1 MSKRVQGLLAVLL
14 GSVLVFSACGSEAE
28 EAAPAA
34 TTKAPA
40 AATTAAPA
48 AATTTAPAATTAAP
62 IESVSVGL
70 VFDIGGRGDG
80 GFNDSAYA
88 GLERGQNEL
97 GASIS
102 DASPNSDGSNRAEL
116 LRLQADENDLVIGV
130 GFLFADTMTEVAA
143 QYPDTAFGI
152 IDGWVEAPNV
162 ASLGFSEH
170 EGSFLVGAAAGLKTE
185 VDTIGFIGGVSIDLI
200 GKFEA
205 GFVAGVAATN
215 PDAKVLVEYISEP
228 PDFSGFNAPDRGRE
242 IAQSMYEKGADIV
255 YHAAGGSG
263 AGLFEAAKSFSEE
276 SGSKVW
282 AIGVDQDQYT
292 TADEAVREYIMT
304 SMLKRVDVAVFNT
317 IKAVAEG
324 NFVAGGQS
332 FDLAVDG
339 VGYATT
345 GGFIDDIVGTL
356 EDLKAKIVGGGIV
369 VPTTPGERAVVMP
382 DLGGRT
388 ITIAIENAYLP
399 FNYIDAT
406 TGEAGGWD
414 YDAIDE
420 ICARINCVPDYQE
433 FAWDGM
439 IIAVSEGHFDL
450 AADGISVTEER
461 SKVVD
466 YSVSY
471 ITTDQ
476 KILVSKGST
485 EITSKAD
492 LEASDCSVGS
502 QTGTTNYDVAVDTVG
517 EGRVIAF
524 EQFGFAVQA
533 MITGDV
539 CAVIM
544 DDVAGNGYKG
554 ENPDDVD
561 LLDEVLAADPLAFI
575 FPKGSDLVPAFDAA
589 IIAMIGD
596 GTMTALAQRYF
607 TDSFTITYDDIT
619 DGVYTEEEEAA
630 ADERCIGLVTDV
642 GLVDDKSFNQASW
655 QGAQEGAEAIGVDVS
670 YIETQNSKDYAA
682 NIGLFAGAGC
692 EIIVTVGFA
701 MGEATGIAAAEY
713 PDINFI
719 GVDMWQGE
727 ALSNVAGLIF
737 NEDRAGFLAGA
748 LAASMSSTGIVG
760 QVLGTNLVPP
770 VQAFGNGFDRGAR
783 YINPDIEILKTY
795 HPGAIEVAFGDPEWG
810 ATTSRQAMD
819 QGADVIFAAGGST
832 GNGGL
837 MEVAAAATAGESVFC
852 IGVDIDQWYSVP
864 EAKPCLITSAE
875 KHLVQGVSTLVV
887 MAAAGELPSGNY
899 YGTVG
904 LAPYHDFDS
913 VIPDDVKA
921 TIDEIAA
928 ALNDGSMETG
938 YSFGDE

>member
-14 GSVLVFSACGSEAE
+14 GSILVFSACGSEAE

-34 TTKAPA
+34 TTRAPA

-48 AATTTAPAATTAAP
+48 AATTAAPAATTAAP

-80 GFNDSAYA
+80 GFNDSAYM
-88 GLERGQNEL
+88 GLEQGQNEL

-143 QYPDTAFGI
+143 EYPDTAFGI

-439 IIAVSEGHFDL
+439 IIAVSENNFDL

-461 SKVVD
+461 SKIVD

-471 ITTDQ
+471 ISTDQ

-575 FPKGSDLVPAFDAA
+575 FPKGSDLVSAFDAA
-589 IIAMIGD
+589 IIAMIDD

-619 DGVYTEEEEAA
+619 DGVYTEEEEAS

-670 YIETQNSKDYAA
+670 YIETQSSKDYAA
-682 NIGLFAGAGC
+682 NIGLFADAGC
-692 EIIVTVGFA
+692 DIIVTVGFA

-783 YINPDIEILKTY
+783 HINPDIEILKTY

-837 MEVAAAATAGESVFC
+837 MEIAAAASAGESVFC